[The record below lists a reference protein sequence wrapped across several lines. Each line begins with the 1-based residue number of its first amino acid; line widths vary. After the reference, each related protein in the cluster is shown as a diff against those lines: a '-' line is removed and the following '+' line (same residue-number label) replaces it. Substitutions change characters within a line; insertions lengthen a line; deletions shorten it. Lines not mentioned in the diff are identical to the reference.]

1 MQQALSMTGSAKT
14 EASLER
20 SLLRKAKEL
29 GWLIRKVQWIGRSGA
44 PDRLFVRNGQV
55 VFIELKREG
64 GWLRQE
70 QWREARAL
78 RAQGVVVR
86 AADTLSD
93 ALKVLDNPNAPPTA
107 CETRT
112 EEKWRL

>member
-1 MQQALSMTGSAKT
+1 MTGSAKT

-20 SLLRKAKEL
+20 SLVRKAKEL
-29 GWLIRKVQWIGRSGA
+29 GWLVRKVQWIGRFGA

-70 QWREARAL
+70 QWLEARAL
-78 RAQGVVVR
+78 RAQGVIVR

-93 ALKVLDNPNAPPTA
+93 ALRVLDNPNAPPTA

-112 EEKWRL
+112 EGKWGR